1 MRYYY
6 DNRPLKLLCSD
17 MEVKNIVKTFIS
29 EHKGKSFTFSE
40 LSQFLIDFA
49 DENHLLDKEE
59 DTTYNGI
66 ILTDFDGKRLS
77 LILGEFLLEGKV
89 FINFYRNPFC
99 NISNEDTI
107 FIVKS

>member
-40 LSQFLIDFA
+40 LSQFLVDFA
-49 DENHLLDKEE
+49 DENHLLDK
-59 DTTYNGI
+59 
-66 ILTDFDGKRLS
+66 
-77 LILGEFLLEGKV
+77 
-89 FINFYRNPFC
+89 
-99 NISNEDTI
+99 
-107 FIVKS
+107 